1 MSGRCAPVSGAP
13 LPAAAA
19 GGARLSRSGTRPRR
33 LWPAITRRWQ
43 LYLLVSLPLAY
54 FVMFKYV
61 PMVNAVIAFKDY
73 NVVDGLWA
81 SEWVGFEHFERF
93 FSNPAFGTVV
103 SNTFLLS
110 LYATLASFPIPIV
123 LALALNEV
131 RSRFFK
137 RSVQMVTYAPYF
149 ISTVVVVS
157 MAILILSPR
166 IGLASDVLGFF
177 GVPPTDY
184 LAQPDFFRHVYVWSE
199 VWQTAGY
206 SAVIYLAALA
216 GVDPA
221 LYEAAKVDGANR
233 LQKIWHVDL
242 PSIMPTIIVVLILS
256 VGSIMAIGFEKAFLL
271 QNPLNLS
278 QSEIIATYVYK
289 LGIQNADFSLATA
302 VGLFNS
308 VVNLLLLVGVNVVSK
323 RVTGNGLW

>member
-1 MSGRCAPVSGAP
+1 MSGAP

-19 GGARLSRSGTRPRR
+19 GGARLARSGTRPRR
-33 LWPAITRRWQ
+33 IWPAIKRRWQ
-43 LYLLVSLPLAY
+43 LYLLVSLPLLY

-93 FSNPAFGTVV
+93 FTNPMFGTVV
-103 SNTFLLS
+103 GNTFMLS
-110 LYATLASFPIPIV
+110 LYATLASFPIPII

-131 RSRFFK
+131 RGRFFK

-216 GVDPA
+216 GVDPS

-242 PSIMPTIIVVLILS
+242 PSILPTIIVVLILS

-308 VVNLLLLVGVNVVSK
+308 VINLALLIGVNVISK

>member
-1 MSGRCAPVSGAP
+1 MTPAP

-19 GGARLSRSGTRPRR
+19 TRATADVRGRPGKLRKSIR
-33 LWPAITRRWQ
+33 RRWQ
-43 LYLLVSLPLAY
+43 LYLLVIAPLAY
-54 FVMFKYV
+54 FLMFKYV
-61 PMVNAVIAFKDY
+61 PMVNGIIAFKDY
-73 NVVDGLWA
+73 NIIAGIWA
-81 SEWVGFEHFERF
+81 SEWVGFEYFERF
-93 FSNPAFGTVV
+93 FSNPMFTTVV

-110 LYATLASFPIPIV
+110 LYALIASFPIPII

-131 RSRFFK
+131 RGRLFK
-137 RSVQMVTYAPYF
+137 RTVQMVTYAPYF

-166 IGLASDVLGFF
+166 IGLATDILGFF

-184 LAQPDFFRHVYVWSE
+184 LAQPDFFRHVYVWTE

-206 SAVIYLAALA
+206 SAVIYLAALSA
-216 GVDPA
+216 VDPG
-221 LYEAAKVDGANR
+221 LYEAARVDGANR

-242 PSIMPTIIVVLILS
+242 PSIMPTIVVVLILS
-256 VGSIMAIGFEKAFLL
+256 VGSIMAVGFEKAFLL

-278 QSEIIATYVYK
+278 QSEIIATYTYK
-289 LGIQNADFSLATA
+289 LGILNADFSLATA

-308 VVNLLLLVGVNVVSK
+308 VINLVLLVSVNAISK

>member
-1 MSGRCAPVSGAP
+1 MTQAPP
-13 LPAAAA
+13 LPSVAVTREAAASA
-19 GGARLSRSGTRPRR
+19 PRR
-33 LWPAITRRWQ
+33 RPGRFRKALRRRWQ
-43 LYLLVSLPLAY
+43 LYLLVIPPLAY
-54 FVMFKYV
+54 FVMFQYV
-61 PMVNAVIAFKDY
+61 PMANGIIAFKHY
-73 NVVDGLWA
+73 NVIEGIWG
-81 SEWVGFEHFERF
+81 SEWAGLEYFERF
-93 FSNPAFGTVV
+93 FSNPMFTTVV

-110 LYATLASFPIPIV
+110 LYALIASFPIPII

-131 RSRFFK
+131 RGRFFK
-137 RSVQMVTYAPYF
+137 RTVQMVTYAPYF
-149 ISTVVVVS
+149 ISTVIVVS

-166 IGLASDVLGFF
+166 IGLISDFTGFF
-177 GVPPTDY
+177 GLPTTDY
-184 LAQPDFFRHVYVWSE
+184 LAQPDFFRHVYVWTE

-216 GVDPA
+216 GVDPG

-242 PSIMPTIIVVLILS
+242 PSITPTIAVVLILS
-256 VGSIMAIGFEKAFLL
+256 VGSIMAVGFEKAFLL

-278 QSEIIATYVYK
+278 QSEIIATYTYK

-308 VVNLLLLVGVNVVSK
+308 VINLVLLLVVNKVSK
-323 RVTGNGLW
+323 RVTGSGLW

>member
-1 MSGRCAPVSGAP
+1 MTQAPP
-13 LPAAAA
+13 LPALAATTKPPVRQKPRP
-19 GGARLSRSGTRPRR
+19 GRLRRSVRR
-33 LWPAITRRWQ
+33 HWQ
-43 LYLLVSLPLAY
+43 LYVLVLPPLVY
-54 FVMFKYV
+54 FALFKYV
-61 PMVNAVIAFKDY
+61 PMANAVIAFKDY
-73 NVVDGLWA
+73 NVIAGIWA
-81 SEWVGFEHFERF
+81 SPWVGLEHFERF
-93 FSNPAFGTVV
+93 FSNPMFTTVV

-110 LYATLASFPIPIV
+110 LYALIASFPIPII

-137 RSVQMVTYAPYF
+137 RTVQMVTYAPYF
-149 ISTVVVVS
+149 ISTVIVVS

-166 IGLASDVLGFF
+166 IGLISEFTGFF
-177 GVPPTDY
+177 GLPTTDY
-184 LAQPDFFRHVYVWSE
+184 LAQPDFFRHVYVWTE

-216 GVDPA
+216 GVDPG

-242 PSIMPTIIVVLILS
+242 PSIMPTVVVVLILS
-256 VGSIMAIGFEKAFLL
+256 VGSIMAVGFEKAFLL

-278 QSEIIATYVYK
+278 QSEIIATYTYK
-289 LGIQNADFSLATA
+289 IGIQNADFSLATA

-308 VVNLLLLVGVNVVSK
+308 VINLVLMLSVNAVSK
-323 RVTGNGLW
+323 RVTGSGLW

>member
-1 MSGRCAPVSGAP
+1 MSRH
-13 LPAAAA
+13 
-19 GGARLSRSGTRPRR
+19 
-33 LWPAITRRWQ
+33 WQ
-43 LYLLVSLPLAY
+43 LYVLVVLPLAY
-54 FVMFKYV
+54 FAVFKYV
-61 PMVNAVIAFKDY
+61 PMANAVIAFKDY
-73 NVVDGLWA
+73 NVIQGIWGSA
-81 SEWVGFEHFERF
+81 WVGFEHFQRL
-93 FSNPAFGTVV
+93 FSNPAFGTIV

-110 LYATLASFPIPIV
+110 LYALIASLPIPIL

-131 RSRFFK
+131 RARFFK
-137 RSVQMVTYAPYF
+137 RTVQMVTYAPYF
-149 ISTVVVVS
+149 ISTVIVVS

-166 IGLASDVLGFF
+166 IGMLSTVTGFF
-177 GVPPTDY
+177 GLPATDY

-206 SAVIYLAALA
+206 SAVIYMAALA

-242 PSIMPTIIVVLILS
+242 PSITPTIVVVLILS
-256 VGSIMAIGFEKAFLL
+256 VGSIMAVGFEKAFLL

-278 QSEIIATYVYK
+278 QSEIIATYTYK
-289 LGIQNADFSLATA
+289 IGIQNADFSLGTA

-308 VVNLLLLVGVNVVSK
+308 VINLVLLLIVNAVSK